1 MEPEPLVVEGLVK
14 QYGELTAVN
23 NVSLQAKRGQV
34 LCVLGTNGA
43 GKTTTLEV
51 SQGVRKATQGTVRIF
66 GEDAW
71 GASKATRR
79 RMGFLP
85 QQFTGFPMLTV
96 KENLEYFSAIYEAN
110 PDIPA
115 LLASLGLEHCA
126 NQRFGTLSG
135 GTMRRVAIA
144 TALVND
150 PELLFLDEPA
160 AGVDPASRRHLW
172 GIVES
177 LRSRDR
183 AIVLTTHAM
192 DEAER
197 LADEVV
203 VMHKG
208 RIVARGP
215 PDQVRLEH
223 GGGAMLRLA
232 GVPDPIPEVLAS
244 HQGLM
249 RDEDDA
255 LMLPLDSAAQGSQ
268 IMATLVRAGVP
279 FHEVSIR
286 EPSLDDA
293 FVRLVDRDVGEGA

>member
-1 MEPEPLVVEGLVK
+1 MEDEPLVVDGLVK
-14 QYGELTAVN
+14 RYGKLVAVD

-51 SQGVRKATQGTVRIF
+51 SQGVRKATEGHVRIF

-71 GASKATRR
+71 GAAKNLKR

-96 KENLEYFSAIYEAN
+96 KENLDYFSAIYDAR
-110 PDIPA
+110 PDTEG
-115 LLASLGLEHCA
+115 LLASLGLEHCTH
-126 NQRFGTLSG
+126 QRFGTLSG

-215 PDQVRLEH
+215 PAQVRLEH

-232 GVPDPIPEVLAS
+232 GVPEPIPEILARRT
-244 HQGLM
+244 GLL

-255 LMLPLDSAAQGSQ
+255 LLLPLASAAEGSS
-268 IMATLVRAGVP
+268 IMASLVQAGVP

-293 FVRLVDRDVGEGA
+293 FVRLVGTGAEARA